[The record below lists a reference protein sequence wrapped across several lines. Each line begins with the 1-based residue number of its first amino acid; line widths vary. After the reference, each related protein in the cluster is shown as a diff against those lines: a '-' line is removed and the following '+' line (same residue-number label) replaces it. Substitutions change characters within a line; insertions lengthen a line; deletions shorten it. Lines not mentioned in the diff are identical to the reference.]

1 MDREWVRLLGTGLL
15 ATLHS
20 YQGPKEVKKVF
31 SDKIKEVIE
40 EYDVSDTDSEDV
52 SDV

>member
-1 MDREWVRLLGTGLL
+1 MDREWIKILGVGLL

-20 YQGPKEVKKVF
+20 YQGPKEVKQLF
-31 SDKIKEVIE
+31 ADKIKEVIE
-40 EYDVSDTDSEDV
+40 EYDVSDGDSESL

>member
-1 MDREWVRLLGTGLL
+1 MDREWVKLLGTGLL

-20 YQGPKEVKKVF
+20 YQGPKDVKKVF
-31 SDKIKEVIE
+31 ASKIKEVIE
-40 EYDVSDTDSEDV
+40 EYDVSDTDSESL